1 MTLHP
6 DDEVTPVSSIH
17 PHPNSQ
23 PAVSAALLDQCFAFI
38 APFEGNVNHM
48 YLDDP
53 GNGER
58 GNVTVG
64 VGCLL
69 NSPRA
74 AAALPFIPSTAV
86 AEDFAAVA
94 SKPAGHQA
102 DWYKQFTHCVLPS
115 AAIRGEFDKRC
126 LGVIAWLRRV
136 TADFDK
142 FPQPAQ
148 VALVDMVFNLGAGKY
163 AVQYARLKAAV
174 ATQDWRECAAQC
186 HRRGI
191 QEPRNTATASLFQ
204 RAYVETHGAP

>member
-6 DDEVTPVSSIH
+6 DDEVTPISTIH

-23 PAVSAALLDQCFAFI
+23 PAVSGALLDQCFAFTS
-38 APFEGNVNHM
+38 PFEGNFNHM
-48 YLDDP
+48 YLDT
-53 GNGER
+53 E

-69 NSPRA
+69 SSPREA
-74 AAALPFIPSTAV
+74 AKLPFIPSQEV
-86 AEDFAAVA
+86 VGDFAAVA
-94 SKPAGHQA
+94 SKPAGHLA
-102 DWYKQFTHCVLPS
+102 GWYKQYTHSVLPS

-126 LGVIAWLRRV
+126 LGVIAWLRR
-136 TADFDK
+136 TAPGFDS

-148 VALVDMVFNLGAGKY
+148 IALVDMVFNLGAGKY
-163 AVQYARLKAAV
+163 ATDYVHLKQAVFAR
-174 ATQDWRECAAQC
+174 DWRECAAQC

-204 RAYVETHGAP
+204 RAFVETHGAP